1 MVDAHVTSR
10 RMPAMKPF
18 GERSA
23 GNPHAAFDERGG
35 ETDRSNDTPP
45 LLDSTCAH
53 RNLDSS
59 VRDWIILQDF
69 GRQSLYLATFP
80 LTERYIPGEDVA
92 IRSSTEYTCRRRL
105 QVRRTDTWAVDSAN
119 PEVKSEAGRLLRFG
133 SCQRPIKCSK

>member
-18 GERSA
+18 GERS
-23 GNPHAAFDERGG
+23 F
-35 ETDRSNDTPP
+35 
-45 LLDSTCAH
+45 
-53 RNLDSS
+53 
-59 VRDWIILQDF
+59 ILQDF